1 MYLLYLDES
10 GPANAG
16 YFVVGGL
23 AVHEQDAW
31 VLSQRVE
38 ALSDSVSNQGRGAE
52 FHASPMRRGRGEWST
67 VPRVERETLIE
78 NIARLLNEPLPTTGK
93 PPVLF
98 AVAHHRASFPHHKPY
113 ERTSEEFFGRCNGFI
128 GRLAASGDRHRCIAI
143 SDKSDNLERAL
154 QEQMSRWRV
163 AGASTGS
170 QIGPM
175 ASYAEV
181 PLFVDSR
188 ASRLVQLSDFVAYWT
203 FRAYTNQ
210 DHRVLDLLLPSFVT
224 ERHGPIHGFVHLVRN
239 YRSCGCAACRSRR

>member
-38 ALSDSVSNQGRGAE
+38 SLSDSVSNQGRGAE
-52 FHASPMRRGRGEWST
+52 LHASPMRRGRGEWSS
-67 VPRVERETLIE
+67 VPKIEREFLIQS
-78 NIARLLNEPLPTTGK
+78 IVDLLLEPLLTTGQ

-98 AVAHHRASFPHHKPY
+98 AVAHHRASFPYHNPY
-113 ERTSEEFFGRCNGFI
+113 ERTYEEFFGRCNGFI

-163 AGASTGS
+163 VGASTGS

-188 ASRLVQLSDFVAYWT
+188 ASRLVQLGDFIAYWT

-210 DHRVLDLLLPSFVT
+210 DHKVLDLLLPVFDS
-224 ERHGPIHGFVHLVRN
+224 EAEGPIHGLVHLVRS
-239 YRSCGCAACRSRR
+239 YRSCDCAACRSRR